1 MKNFSGRPVRSKLL
15 NSVILSPSFGR
26 RTSRDASDFIGPSRL
41 FAKGPQP
48 KSLDAA
54 TTSDIFRQ
62 VLRPK
67 EGLRM
72 TEFRRLTRQG
82 VFRSRSFAGIVATL
96 LLCVSAFSQQDKFQG
111 VVTQGV
117 ERVRIAVADFKPA
130 NADPNTGPLL
140 TTFNSVLFSDLQNAG
155 IFDVVSKSFN
165 PLQVPG
171 TPQEVTLDAWA
182 NPPTNAAML
191 AFGNLGVSGGQV
203 SVFGWLYDVKN
214 TVSPQVLGKQYREDA
229 TQDNARLIAHRFAD
243 EIIFRLGGGIPGI
256 AESKTVFVSNRTG
269 TKEIWM
275 MDYDGNGEHAV
286 TKLGS
291 IALSPRISP
300 DSSRIAFV
308 ELGKRSVNI
317 RMFSLDLN
325 RPVSFP
331 AIGGTTISPAWSP
344 DGLHLAFSSSRTG
357 DPEIYVSNA
366 SGGELTRLTEAHGP
380 DVSPVWNP
388 KTGGQIAW
396 ISGRSGLP
404 QLYIMASD
412 GTNVQRMTDT
422 GYAVSPSWSPNG
434 QYLVFAWS
442 RKYGPGV
449 PGAQDIYIMDVAS
462 KTWAQLTHDAGSND
476 FPSWSPDGRHIAFQ
490 SNRSGTTQIW
500 TMLADGTQQHQLTHT
515 GQNTQPNWSWK

>member
-1 MKNFSGRPVRSKLL
+1 MKNFSSRPVRSKLL
-15 NSVILSPSFGR
+15 KTVILSPSFGR
-26 RTSRDASDFIGPSRL
+26 RISRNVSDAVAISRLLGERFWVKSRDMATRSEASREVF
-41 FAKGPQP
+41 
-48 KSLDAA
+48 
-54 TTSDIFRQ
+54 
-62 VLRPK
+62 RPK

-72 TEFRRLTRQG
+72 TVLREQG
-82 VFRSRSFAGIVATL
+82 VFRASICAGILAVLFGVIPTFA
-96 LLCVSAFSQQDKFQG
+96 QQDKFQG

-140 TTFNSVLFSDLQNAG
+140 STFNNVLFSDLQNAG

-171 TPQEVTLDAWA
+171 TPQEVTLDAWG
-182 NPPTNAAML
+182 NPPTNAAMV
-191 AFGNLGVSGGQV
+191 AFGNLGVSGGQI
-203 SVFGWLYDVKN
+203 SVFGWLDDVKN

-256 AESKTVFVSNRTG
+256 AESKVVFVSSRSG

-275 MDYDGNGEHAV
+275 MDYDGNGERQI

-291 IALSPRISP
+291 VSLSPRISP

-317 RMFSLDLN
+317 RMYSLELN
-325 RPVSFP
+325 RAVTFP

-344 DGLHLAFSSSRTG
+344 DGLRLAFSSSRTG

-366 SGGELTRLTEAHGP
+366 SGGELTRLTESHGP

-388 KTGGQIAW
+388 KTGGQIAF

-442 RKYGPGV
+442 RRYGPGI

-476 FPSWSPDGRHIAFQ
+476 FPSWSLDGRHIVFQ
-490 SNRSGTTQIW
+490 SNRAGTTQIW
-500 TMLADGTQQHQLTHT
+500 TMLADGTQQHQLTRT